1 MKTAFHVLSIGSAA
15 LSTMTYERCLKERG
29 HALAVANGYNDLFQ
43 TAMDECCEVA
53 VLHQTLSQKELIQAA
68 HFIRRRWPAAR
79 IVIVRPEEWWIDDA
93 LYDDRVVPDAN
104 PELLLFAVERLTG

>member
-1 MKTAFHVLSIGSAA
+1 VNILLHVLSIGSAA

-29 HALAVANGYNDLFQ
+29 HALAVATEYKDLFQ
-43 TAMDECCEVA
+43 TEMNEGCEVA
-53 VLHQTLSQKELIQAA
+53 VLHQTLSEKELIEAA

-79 IVIVRPEEWWIDDA
+79 IVMIRAEEWWIDDA

-104 PELLLFAVERLTG
+104 PELLLHAVEHLSG